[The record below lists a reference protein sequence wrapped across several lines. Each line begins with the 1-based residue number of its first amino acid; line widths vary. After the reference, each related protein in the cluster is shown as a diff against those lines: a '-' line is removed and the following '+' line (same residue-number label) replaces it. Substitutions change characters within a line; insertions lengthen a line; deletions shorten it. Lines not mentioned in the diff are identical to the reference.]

1 MDILSEPPDDY
12 ETSFPALADPVLAS
26 LRGIAAAKDAARPS
40 RQEAEAAVRVLI
52 RWAGDN
58 PAREGLRDT
67 PARVARAYE
76 EWFRGY
82 GQDPVAL
89 LERTFDE
96 VGGYNEFVALR
107 DIPLHSVCEHHMAPI
122 RGRAHVAYIPV
133 DRVVGISKLAR
144 VVEACARRLQIQER
158 LTDDIAMAIET
169 ALQPGGVAVVIEA
182 DHACMTSRGVNAH
195 DTRMVTRRLLGR
207 FRDDAELRRE
217 FLSSLG
223 M

>member
-1 MDILSEPPDDY
+1 MDILTRPPDEY
-12 ETSFPALADPVLAS
+12 AYSLSAPADPVLAP
-26 LRGIAAAKDAARPS
+26 LREIARPT
-40 RQEAEAAVRVLI
+40 RQQAEAAVRVLI

-82 GQDPVAL
+82 GQDPVTL
-89 LERTFDE
+89 LARTFDE
-96 VGGYNEFVALR
+96 VGGYDGFVALR

-122 RGRAHVAYIPV
+122 RGKAHVAYIPAN
-133 DRVVGISKLAR
+133 RVVGISKLVR

-195 DTRMVTRRLLGR
+195 HTRMVTRRLLGR
-207 FRDDAELRRE
+207 FREEAELRRE

-223 M
+223 I

>member
-1 MDILSEPPDDY
+1 MDVLAEPLGEFDGPYSAFSD
-12 ETSFPALADPVLAS
+12 PALLA
-26 LRGIAAAKDAARPS
+26 LRNRGIESRPT
-40 RQEAEAAVRVLI
+40 RQEAEAAIRTLI

-67 PARVARAYE
+67 PARVARAYG
-76 EWFRGY
+76 EWFCGY

-89 LERTFDE
+89 LQRTFDE
-96 VGGYNEFVALR
+96 VGGYNEIIELR

-122 RGRAHVAYIPV
+122 RGKAHIAYIPV

-158 LTDDIAMAIET
+158 LTDDIAVAIET
-169 ALQPGGVAVVIEA
+169 ALQPHGVAVVIEA
-182 DHACMTSRGVNAH
+182 EHACMTSRGANAH
-195 DTRMVTRRLLGR
+195 GTSLVTRRLLGR
-207 FRDDAELRRE
+207 FRDDAGLRRE

-223 M
+223 L